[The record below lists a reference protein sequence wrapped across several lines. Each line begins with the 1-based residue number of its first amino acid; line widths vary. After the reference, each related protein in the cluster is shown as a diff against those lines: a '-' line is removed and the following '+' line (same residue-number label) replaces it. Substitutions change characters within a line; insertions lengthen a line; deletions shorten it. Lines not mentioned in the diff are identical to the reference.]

1 MLNSKSTNRLD
12 DLIQNIAQARKS
24 LAEWES
30 QKTEAL
36 IQFDSL
42 TYDLRILD
50 DEKNKIAET
59 NDRLRLELQD
69 QTKIYHSH
77 VENLSDQVQML
88 KIEKDEVQQELAQAK
103 TQIQN
108 LHEEMESRRL
118 AFARL
123 EIEQRT
129 KVAEARTEVEMR
141 MAEETLK
148 LRTRISEINLH
159 VENLQSEKSEA
170 ERRAMN
176 FEKELNAIRGQ
187 MLNALRPKA
196 PFPRVASQS
205 AAAVEATAAPA
216 NIVQEVPMDMSNV
229 LSAQESENDIETVE
243 SYLKRFGY

>member
-148 LRTRISEINLH
+148 LRT
-159 VENLQSEKSEA
+159 EA